1 MGPDF
6 NLLLVSGNDRP
17 KKFCAFGTVAHSDL
31 HSQEKKEKHGNW
43 DVNMKVLA
51 SPSQQ
56 KCKKKGLTKDFFAF
70 GTPAYSDSQLLV
82 EKWEMNLDRKL
93 QIEIWKFWHPT
104 LSRRNGKRMNRQKS
118 KKNIKIKFL
127 ASQEERETGQYWTSE
142 FTIFCTSPEKTASD
156 KDHKTSPDKIVFRQF
171 KLISMKKNSLC
182 YANQIST
189 LWNFAQFVVASF
201 GRLLVLT
208 YWEKWNIWRFWTWVE
223 EKQIYENLW

>member
-1 MGPDF
+1 MRRQYE
-6 NLLLVSGNDRP
+6 S
-17 KKFCAFGTVAHSDL
+17 FGISLSAEM
-31 HSQEKKEKHGNW
+31 QKERIDQRHFLP
-43 DVNMKVLA
+43 V
-51 SPSQQ
+51 
-56 KCKKKGLTKDFFAF
+56 
-70 GTPAYSDSQLLV
+70 
-82 EKWEMNLDRKL
+82 KWEMNLDRKL

-171 KLISMKKNSLC
+171 KLISMNKNSLC
-182 YANQIST
+182 YTNQIST